1 MIFIPRRK
9 TKIKFKRKIACIHLE
24 PAGDVSNCLQPLCI
38 CSTRDLMLG
47 SHGSSGAYVC
57 QVCEDYDPNS
67 NVTFN
72 EVYKKSKKIAEKKI
86 PIVKEIEIKELE
98 VELLEDID
106 LDVSEFEEE
115 EDEESKAI
123 KFKKRSKG
131 TSKGSK
137 KEINEMLTS
146 ECPYCGEFFED
157 LSAHKAICE
166 FAPSKSKMIKTR
178 GRKPKPPTE
187 KPKDEQKGEVCPYCG
202 KTFLRL
208 SRHKCKK
215 APKK

>member
-1 MIFIPRRK
+1 MIPIPRRK

-24 PAGDVSNCLQPLCI
+24 PAGNVSNCLQPLCI
-38 CSTRDLMLG
+38 CSTRDLVIG

-57 QVCEDYDPNS
+57 QVCENYDPNS
-67 NVTFN
+67 NVTIN

-86 PIVKEIEIKELE
+86 PIVKEIEVKELE

-123 KFKKRSKG
+123 KYKKRSKG
-131 TSKGSK
+131 TSKVSK
-137 KEINEMLTS
+137 KEFSEMLTS

-157 LSAHKAICE
+157 LSAHKVICE
-166 FAPSKSKMIKTR
+166 FAPSKRESKATR
-178 GRKPKPPTE
+178 GRKPKSPTE
-187 KPKDEQKGEVCPYCG
+187 KPKDEHKGEVCPYCG

-208 SRHKCKK
+208 SMHKCKK

>member
-1 MIFIPRRK
+1 M
-9 TKIKFKRKIACIHLE
+9 
-24 PAGDVSNCLQPLCI
+24 SNCLQPLCV
-38 CSTRDLMLG
+38 CSSRELVLG

-57 QVCEDYDPNS
+57 QVCEYYEPNS
-67 NVTFN
+67 NITIN
-72 EVYKKSKKIAEKKI
+72 EVYKKSKKTAEKKI
-86 PIVKEIEIKELE
+86 PIVKKVEIKELE
-98 VELLEDID
+98 AELLEDID

-115 EDEESKAI
+115 EERTKEI
-123 KFKKRSKG
+123 KYKKRSKG
-131 TSKGSK
+131 TSKVSK
-137 KEINEMLTS
+137 KEFGELTS
-146 ECPYCGEFFED
+146 ECPYCGDFFED
-157 LSAHKAICE
+157 LSAHMAICE

-187 KPKDEQKGEVCPYCG
+187 KSKDAQKGEVCPYCG

>member
-1 MIFIPRRK
+1 
-9 TKIKFKRKIACIHLE
+9 
-24 PAGDVSNCLQPLCI
+24 
-38 CSTRDLMLG
+38 MLG
-47 SHGSSGAYVC
+47 SHGSSGPYVC
-57 QVCEDYDPNS
+57 QVCEYYDPNS
-67 NVTFN
+67 NVTIN

-115 EDEESKAI
+115 EEGTKGI
-123 KFKKRSKG
+123 KYKKRSKG
-131 TSKGSK
+131 TSKVSK
-137 KEINEMLTS
+137 KTFRELTS
-146 ECPYCGEFFED
+146 ECPYCGDFFED

-166 FAPSKSKMIKTR
+166 FAPSKSKMKGAR

-187 KPKDEQKGEVCPYCG
+187 KSKDAQKGEVCPYCG

>member
-1 MIFIPRRK
+1 M
-9 TKIKFKRKIACIHLE
+9 
-24 PAGDVSNCLQPLCI
+24 SNCLQPLCV
-38 CSTRDLMLG
+38 CSSRDLVLG
-47 SHGSSGAYVC
+47 SHGSSGAYIC
-57 QVCEDYDPNS
+57 QVCEYYDPNS
-67 NVTFN
+67 NVTIN

-86 PIVKEIEIKELE
+86 PIVKEIEVKELE

-115 EDEESKAI
+115 EDEELKVI
-123 KFKKRSKG
+123 KYKKRSKG
-131 TSKGSK
+131 TSKVSK
-137 KEINEMLTS
+137 KKISELLTS

-166 FAPSKSKMIKTR
+166 FAPSEREIKATR

-215 APKK
+215 APKE

>member
-1 MIFIPRRK
+1 
-9 TKIKFKRKIACIHLE
+9 
-24 PAGDVSNCLQPLCI
+24 V
-38 CSTRDLMLG
+38 LG

-57 QVCEDYDPNS
+57 QVCEYYEPNS
-67 NVTFN
+67 NITIN
-72 EVYKKSKKIAEKKI
+72 EVYKKSKKMAEKKV
-86 PIVKEIEIKELE
+86 PIVKEVELKDLE
-98 VELLEDID
+98 AELLEDID

-115 EDEESKAI
+115 EEVATEI
-123 KFKKRSKG
+123 KYKKRSKG
-131 TSKGSK
+131 TSKVSK
-137 KEINEMLTS
+137 KEFKELTS

-166 FAPSKSKMIKTR
+166 FAPSERGIKALR
-178 GRKPKPPTE
+178 GRKPIPPTE